1 MRIIAGRFRGRK
13 LKDLKADG
21 VRPTLDRVRENLF
34 NIISQ
39 DVRDS
44 IFLDLF
50 AGSGAIG
57 FEALSRGAKEV
68 VFSDLSKAVV
78 EHVKTNAKMLGESV
92 SVIHAD
98 YKSTLLRLADKR
110 FDIIYL
116 DPPYEF
122 NEKELL
128 YELSKS
134 KILDSE
140 TLVIYEHNSEK
151 PFKNEENRFSIVDER
166 KYGIA
171 TLTFLR
177 KIDE

>member
-13 LKDLKADG
+13 LKELKADG

-44 IFLDLF
+44 VFLDLF
-50 AGSGAIG
+50 SGSGAIG
-57 FEALSRGAKEV
+57 FEAMSRGASEV

-78 EHVKTNAKMLGESV
+78 EHIKSNAKELGESV
-92 SVIHAD
+92 TVICAD
-98 YKSTLLRLADKR
+98 YKSTLKRLGKR
-110 FDIIYL
+110 FDIVYL
-116 DPPYEF
+116 DPPYDF
-122 NEKELL
+122 NETELL

-134 KILDSE
+134 KILDTK

-151 PFKNEENRFSIVDER
+151 PFKNDENRFCVVDER

>member
-1 MRIIAGRFRGRK
+1 MRIISGKYRGRK

-21 VRPTLDRVRENLF
+21 VRPTLDRVRENVF
-34 NIISQ
+34 NIIAPN
-39 DVRDS
+39 VRDS
-44 IFLDLF
+44 VFLDLF
-50 AGSGAIG
+50 SGSGAIG

-68 VFSDLSKAVV
+68 VFSDKSKEVV
-78 EHVKTNAKMLGESV
+78 EHLKLNAKMLGESV
-92 SVIHAD
+92 TIINSD
-98 YKSTLLRLADKR
+98 YKLTLSRLGGKR
-110 FDIIYL
+110 FDIVYL

-122 NEKELL
+122 DESEVL

-134 KILDSE
+134 KILDTE

-151 PFKNEENRFSIVDER
+151 PFENKENLFTVTDER

-177 KIDE
+177 KEDE